1 LLDKNEF
8 MKSQIIKIAYVGF
21 GIVSQGLAKIIL
33 ENNSVLPGVKKS
45 EIQTVGILDI
55 MKGSKIDAK
64 GINMQ
69 KVLDNANKDDYNL
82 LTENIL
88 DIPKAI
94 QEVNADIIIEAS
106 FTDIK
111 TGQPALSH
119 IETALNSDKHV
130 VTTNKGPFAVAYQ
143 HIFSL
148 AKLKGK
154 TLAIEGTVMSGTPI
168 INVLKTGLLGSDITA
183 LRGIMNGTSN
193 YILTKMELGISY
205 NEALSQAQKLGYAEA
220 DPTSDV
226 EGLDTLAKVM
236 ILANVAFDVQL
247 IQEDI
252 EVRGI
257 SDITLADVNEAL
269 SNNSRWKLIG
279 SIWKDDRGI
288 VHGSVCP
295 KLIPINDSL
304 YGVLGTTNALKI
316 TSNILGDTTIVGP
329 GAGKIET
336 GFALY
341 NDIISIVNA

>member
-1 LLDKNEF
+1 
-8 MKSQIIKIAYVGF
+8 MVKIVYVGF
-21 GIVSQGLAKIIL
+21 GIVSQGLAEIIL
-33 ENNSVLPGVKKS
+33 RNNSVLPLDKNIEV
-45 EIQTVGILDI
+45 QTVGILDTI
-55 MKGSKIDAK
+55 KGSKLDTK

-69 KVLDNANKDDYNL
+69 HILANANNGDYSL

-94 QEVNADIIIEAS
+94 QEINADIVIEAS

-111 TGQPALSH
+111 TGQPAISH

-130 VTTNKGPFAVAYQ
+130 VTTNKGPFALAYEE
-143 HIFSL
+143 ISNL
-148 AKLKGK
+148 AKLKRK

-168 INVLKTGLLGSDITA
+168 INVLNTGLLGSDITA
-183 LRGIMNGTSN
+183 VSGIMNGTSN
-193 YILTKMELGISY
+193 YILSKMEVGMTY
-205 NEALSQAQKLGYAEA
+205 NDALSQAQKLGYAEA

-236 ILANVAFDVQL
+236 ILANVVFDAQL

-252 EVRGI
+252 EVKGI
-257 SDITLADVNEAL
+257 SEITLSDVKEAAADNK
-269 SNNSRWKLIG
+269 RWKLIG
-279 SIWKDDRGI
+279 SVWKDDKGI

-295 KLIPINDSL
+295 KLIPMNDSL
-304 YGVLGTTNALKI
+304 YGISDATNALKI
-316 TSNILGDTTIVGP
+316 TSNILGDTTIVGA

-341 NDIISIVNA
+341 NDIISIVNSEKLKHGKR